1 LAWRANSQRLPL
13 AHLLGLLAALMNSQ
27 IGRAKMIFKITLSV
41 MVLSIASG
49 FNPPFALAQQTKTIG
64 QCHREALVKYPD
76 NKTKEHQDAMARC
89 MAGKK
94 V

>member
-1 LAWRANSQRLPL
+1 
-13 AHLLGLLAALMNSQ
+13 
-27 IGRAKMIFKITLSV
+27 

>member
-1 LAWRANSQRLPL
+1 
-13 AHLLGLLAALMNSQ
+13 MNSQ

-49 FNPPFALAQQTKTIG
+49 FNPPFALAQQTKTIR

>member
-1 LAWRANSQRLPL
+1 MA
-13 AHLLGLLAALMNSQ
+13 
-27 IGRAKMIFKITLSV
+27 V
-41 MVLSIASG
+41 SIPAG
-49 FNPPFALAQQTKTIG
+49 FNPSVALAQQTRTMG

-76 NKTKEHQDAMARC
+76 NKTKEHRAAMDRC

>member
-1 LAWRANSQRLPL
+1 
-13 AHLLGLLAALMNSQ
+13 MNSQ

>member
-1 LAWRANSQRLPL
+1 
-13 AHLLGLLAALMNSQ
+13 MT
-27 IGRAKMIFKITLSV
+27 FKIALFAMAV
-41 MVLSIASG
+41 SIPAG
-49 FNPPFALAQQTKTIG
+49 FNPSVALAQQTRTMG

-76 NKTKEHQDAMARC
+76 NKTKEHRAAMDRC